1 MRTTLAQT
9 RNMRHMTQQQVAR
22 AVGISVRN
30 YQNIEA
36 GITKPNVETAISIAE
51 LLGTNVQD
59 LFLPQRQLRGDCGND
74 ITTEDEDDRVNV
86 EAIPDLCRFVADH
99 PRMVT
104 AAIDLADGHAD
115 TPEGTELAGL
125 IGRLAGGEGGRI

>member
-1 MRTTLAQT
+1 MRKILQGARKAAGMTQKQTAQT
-9 RNMRHMTQQQVAR
+9 
-22 AVGISVRN
+22 VGVSERT
-30 YQNIEA
+30 YQRIEA
-36 GITKPNVETAISIAE
+36 GTREGKARVWDKLETM
-51 LLGTNVQD
+51 
-59 LFLPQRQLRGDCGND
+59 FCLPQRQLRGDCGND

-86 EAIPDLCRFVADH
+86 QAIPDLCRFVADH